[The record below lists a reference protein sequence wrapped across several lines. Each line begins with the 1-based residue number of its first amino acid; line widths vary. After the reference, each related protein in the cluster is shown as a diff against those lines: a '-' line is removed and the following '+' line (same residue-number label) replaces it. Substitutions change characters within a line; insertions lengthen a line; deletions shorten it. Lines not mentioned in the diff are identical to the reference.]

1 MGGYTWQS
9 MTTYLADLL
18 AEGNEIEGEG
28 VVVPELE
35 AEAEQYW
42 REVYQQLQVEFH
54 PAMVKTEDDPI
65 NRLVALSM
73 RAPND
78 LERRAVYLLNLEFK
92 RRVEEPQY
100 DTLLVNLK
108 RVINKKRSESCELA
122 QLEHNPD
129 LRREYSSPQ
138 KLKQHVWDDD
148 GCTICNDDYTYVV
161 AMLLRSLATV
171 KKKPTVN

>member
-1 MGGYTWQS
+1 
-9 MTTYLADLL
+9 MTTYLADVL
-18 AEGNEIEGEG
+18 AEGNEGEGEG

-42 REVYQQLQVEFH
+42 REVYQQLQVEFP
-54 PAMVKTEDDPI
+54 PAMVKTGDDPI

-122 QLEHNPD
+122 QLEHNYGAV
-129 LRREYSSPQ
+129 LTKRG
-138 KLKQHVWDDD
+138 V
-148 GCTICNDDYTYVV
+148 
-161 AMLLRSLATV
+161 SLGNQSIIQDR
-171 KKKPTVN
+171 K

>member
-1 MGGYTWQS
+1 MGAETWQS
-9 MTTYLADLL
+9 LTTYLVDFLSDA
-18 AEGNEIEGEG
+18 NEIEGDG
-28 VVVPELE
+28 VVV
-35 AEAEQYW
+35 AEFEVDALQYW
-42 REVYQQLQVEFH
+42 RELYQELQVEFL
-54 PAMVKTEDDPI
+54 PAMVKTGDDPI

-92 RRVEEPQY
+92 RRVEEPQD

-171 KKKPTVN
+171 KHKPMLN